1 MGQGHH
7 SDRLGR
13 MVGLGDGGAGTP
25 HLWESVDRGPISVEY
40 WPAQRSNEAMVVLAE
55 TLGHVWT

>member
-1 MGQGHH
+1 MAQGHH

-13 MVGLGDGGAGTP
+13 MVGQGDGGAGTP
-25 HLWESVDRGPISVEY
+25 HLWESVDRGPISVGY
-40 WPAQRSNEAMVVLAE
+40 WRSGRSTEAMVVLAE